1 MAKKNRILITN
12 AYAVNN
18 GDMALVVA
26 LLQALKNKG
35 YDVSIATFHYKFLKS
50 KYPQLPLLRE
60 LLDYKLPINAT
71 FFKRFFLKLNYLVN
85 NKYKDFEVY
94 IGSPG
99 GYMNSYYGLKK
110 CLLPLVAAKK
120 SNKKTAVYSQSIGPL
135 NQRDTNLLSEYGKS
149 IDMFLVR
156 DDYSKTCAETALPS
170 SKILQ
175 TKDAA
180 FLLKP
185 RKSTAKDSK
194 LVAISV
200 RSWKHDNRNMNL
212 YYEMMQA
219 ISERVL
225 ENGFDVEFIS
235 TCQGVENY
243 VDDSK
248 TASIIKE
255 LIIKKNESYQNRV
268 NVDSQFYSYFE
279 LVDILNSRY
288 TFVVGTR
295 LHMCILSLI
304 NGTPAFNISYEIK
317 GKYCYEYLG
326 YQDYSVD
333 FNETMEE
340 VSRKFDFFLNNV
352 NDLKNSVYETVLPVH
367 EESIE
372 SLNVFLEKMEMN

>member
-1 MAKKNRILITN
+1 MTKKNRILITN

-26 LLQALKNKG
+26 LLQALQNKG

-71 FFKRFFLKLNYLVN
+71 FFKRFFLKLNYFVN
-85 NKYKDFEVY
+85 NNYKNFDIY

-135 NQRDTNLLSEYGKS
+135 NQRDTNLLSEFGKS
-149 IDMFLVR
+149 SDMFLVR
-156 DDYSKTCAETALPS
+156 DNYSRICAETALPS

-185 RKSTAKDSK
+185 RKSAANNSK

-212 YYEMMQA
+212 YYEMMQS
-219 ISERVL
+219 ISEKVL
-225 ENGFDVEFIS
+225 EKGFDIEFIS

-248 TASIIKE
+248 TALIIQE
-255 LIIKKNESYQNRV
+255 SLIKKNQSFQNRV
-268 NVDSQFYSYFE
+268 NVDSKFYNFFE
-279 LVDILNSRY
+279 LMEILNSKY

-317 GKYCYEYLG
+317 GKYCYEYIG
-326 YQDYSVD
+326 YQDYTVD
-333 FNETMEE
+333 FNETTEE
-340 VSRKFDFFLNNV
+340 ASTKFDTFLNDV
-352 NDLKNSVYETVLPVH
+352 SDMKNSLYETILPVH
-367 EESIE
+367 EESLE
-372 SLNVFLEKMEMN
+372 SLNLFLDKMGIN